1 MRIYPPIGREPC
13 LDCPSLDIIDHSV
26 YMAIV
31 HSLFYLASYSTE
43 QPCVLVKHVR
53 VDVYPCPD
61 IAYAVPRCPHNPGT
75 SLSSRRVRVQSHE
88 HQIIHPPEYLI
99 GSSDPTVSIYNDGLI
114 FLILYHIEEVLRKD
128 YNWNFDRSPEMSRRS
143 NKKAQIKAK
152 KIEDE
157 KKNSPPYPIAMLKKH
172 LKVVAVVIV
181 VIVIIAVF
189 ALNIVHLPFSNGGYQ
204 LPANIPFSEFGTYYK
219 VNSTDYAPSNSID
232 IYFVTWVGCPY
243 GAGNSW
249 ELYNF
254 LNGFSSIQSSVSG
267 HFSDP
272 NEGRLASVP
281 GLLFTSSPITVKGV
295 NGISIS
301 LNTYYMYNEYMNNGY
316 NAPYVNITSSNAIS
330 VALSELQADNLPVP
344 IYNIVKSFTTVVDAT
359 NYAKPSAYLGNPAH
373 INTITIFTGPKGTY
387 LVNGGMIDPVPLE
400 QYTYST
406 LLSTP
411 DVCAEVSSGTT
422 LVANIVNSIS

>member
-1 MRIYPPIGREPC
+1 
-13 LDCPSLDIIDHSV
+13 
-26 YMAIV
+26 
-31 HSLFYLASYSTE
+31 
-43 QPCVLVKHVR
+43 
-53 VDVYPCPD
+53 
-61 IAYAVPRCPHNPGT
+61 
-75 SLSSRRVRVQSHE
+75 
-88 HQIIHPPEYLI
+88 
-99 GSSDPTVSIYNDGLI
+99 
-114 FLILYHIEEVLRKD
+114 
-128 YNWNFDRSPEMSRRS
+128 MSRRS
-143 NKKAQIKAK
+143 NKKAQIKAQ
-152 KIEDE
+152 KIEEE
-157 KKNSPPYPIAMLKKH
+157 KKNAPPYPIALLKKH

-189 ALNIVHLPFSNGGYQ
+189 AFNLVHLPTSNGGYT
-204 LPANIPFSEFGTYYK
+204 LPSNVPFSDFGTYYK
-219 VNSTDYAPSNSID
+219 VNSSDYAPSNSVN

-249 ELYNF
+249 ELYNY

-272 NEGRLASVP
+272 NEGKLASVP
-281 GLLFTSSPITVKGV
+281 GLLFTNSPISVKGV
-295 NGISIS
+295 NGYSINLDS
-301 LNTYYMYNEYMNNGY
+301 YYMYNEYMSQGY

-344 IYNIVKSFTTVVDAT
+344 IFNIVKAFTTIVDAT
-359 NYAKPSAYLGNPAH
+359 SYTKPSAYLGNPAH

-387 LVNGGMIDPVPLE
+387 IVNGGVIDPQPLE

-422 LVANIVNSIS
+422 LVSNIVNLIS